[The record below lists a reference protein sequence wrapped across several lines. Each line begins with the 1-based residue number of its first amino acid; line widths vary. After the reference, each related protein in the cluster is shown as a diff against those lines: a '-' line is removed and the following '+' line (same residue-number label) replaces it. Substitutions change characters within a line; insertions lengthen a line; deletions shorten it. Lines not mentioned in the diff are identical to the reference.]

1 MKKRLLIAGVVVL
14 IVLSVFL
21 FKKFQNKQEDGKL
34 SLSGNVEVTEV
45 NAGFK
50 YPGRI
55 AELPV
60 EEGQRVKKGDRLAV
74 LESAD
79 IEPQVTQSR
88 AFLSEAKSKLD
99 ELRAGARPQEIQQA
113 KANVRFAEAELSKA
127 RKDFERAEHLFNNGA
142 MSAQNMDA
150 VRKAY
155 DSAASQHQKALEALS
170 LTKEG
175 PRKEHISAA
184 EQRVK
189 QAEAGLEII
198 AERLKDTVLNAP
210 VSGVVLKK
218 NVEAGDTI
226 ATGVPVATIGDLE
239 NPWVKVYV
247 KEDKLGL
254 VKLGQKAEVSVD
266 SYPGKVYEGIV
277 TYISSEAEFTPK
289 NVQTQE
295 ERVKLVFGV
304 KVSVKNLND
313 ELKPG
318 MPADVKI
325 NLK

>member
-1 MKKRLLIAGVVVL
+1 MKKRLLIAGVIVL
-14 IVLSVFL
+14 IGLSVFL
-21 FKKFQNKQEDGKL
+21 FKKFENKQDDGKL

-45 NAGFK
+45 YTGFK

-55 AELPV
+55 EELPA
-60 EEGQRVKKGDRLAV
+60 EEGKQVKKGDRLAV
-74 LESAD
+74 LESAE
-79 IEPQVTQSR
+79 IGAQVMQAR
-88 AFLSEAKSKLD
+88 AYLDEAKTKLE
-99 ELRAGARPQEIQQA
+99 ELRAGARPQEIEQA
-113 KANVRFAEAELSKA
+113 KANVGFAEAEFAKTK
-127 RKDFERAEHLFNNGA
+127 KDFERAEHLFKNGA

-150 VRKAY
+150 ARKAY
-155 DSAASQHQKALEALS
+155 DSAASQHKRALEAMS
-170 LTKEG
+170 LVKEG
-175 PRKEHISAA
+175 PRKEQIAAA

-189 QAEAGLEII
+189 QAEAGLSII
-198 AERLKDTVLNAP
+198 EERMKDTVLNAP
-210 VSGVVLKK
+210 VSGVILKK

-226 ATGVPVATIGDLE
+226 ATGVPVCTIGDLE

-254 VKLGQKAEVSVD
+254 VKLGQKAEIRVD
-266 SYPGKVYEGIV
+266 SYPGKVYEGLV

-289 NVQTQE
+289 NVQTLE
-295 ERVKLVFGV
+295 ERVKLVFGM
-304 KVSVKNLND
+304 KVSVKNLNN